1 MVVEKEICSTCG
13 VDINQEEEG
22 GIVGCFGILP
32 IAFCV
37 TCLPSLIDMV
47 IHIQGYDDIDTL
59 KERIQD
65 LKEDFD

>member
-47 IHIQGYDDIDTL
+47 IL
-59 KERIQD
+59 VV
-65 LKEDFD
+65 